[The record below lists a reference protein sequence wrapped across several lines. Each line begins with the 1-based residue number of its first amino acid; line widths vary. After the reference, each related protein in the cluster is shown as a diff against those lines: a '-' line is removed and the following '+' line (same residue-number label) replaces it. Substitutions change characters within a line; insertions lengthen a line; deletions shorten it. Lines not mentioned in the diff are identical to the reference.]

1 MTFTTLRQAGA
12 GARAMLV
19 AAAAQ
24 QWGVPESE
32 ITTSDSVVIAR
43 GQQSPR
49 GLRPLATAAASM
61 PSPNPAELK
70 LKDRKD
76 WKLMGKR
83 VTGVDNVALV
93 TGQPL
98 FGVDVQ
104 LPNMKVAVFEKCP
117 AVGGKVAS
125 ANLDEIRKL
134 PGVVD
139 AFVVEGT
146 DNVIEVMP
154 GVAIVANN
162 TWAAFSAKK
171 KLKVTWDET
180 NASKDSWKRFA
191 AKAKE
196 IAKGAGRAGTAQGRR
211 CRCGA

>member
-1 MTFTTLRQAGA
+1 MVIHAASNR
-12 GARAMLV
+12 RASY
-19 AAAAQ
+19 
-24 QWGVPESE
+24 GS
-32 ITTSDSVVIAR
+32 
-43 GQQSPR
+43 
-49 GLRPLATAAASM
+49 LATAAAAL
-61 PSPNPAELK
+61 PLPNPAELK

-83 VTGVDNVALV
+83 FTGVDNHALV

-146 DNVIEVMP
+146 NNVIEVMP
-154 GVAIVANN
+154 GVAIVADN

-171 KLKVTWDET
+171 KLKITWDES
-180 NASKDSWKRFA
+180 NASKDSWTKPSPR
-191 AKAKE
+191 KAKE
-196 IAKGAGRAGTAQGRR
+196 IGQAAAGRAELRKTSATWMP
-211 CRCGA
+211 A

>member
-1 MTFTTLRQAGA
+1 MSYGQLATK
-12 GARAMLV
+12 
-19 AAAAQ
+19 AAAMPVPDPQ
-24 QWGVPESE
+24 Q
-32 ITTSDSVVIAR
+32 
-43 GQQSPR
+43 
-49 GLRPLATAAASM
+49 
-61 PSPNPAELK
+61 LK

-76 WKLMGKR
+76 WKIMGTR
-83 VTGVDNVALV
+83 VTGVDNVELV
-93 TGQPL
+93 TGKPL

-146 DNVIEVMP
+146 GVPTEVMP

-162 TWAAFSAKK
+162 TWSAFSAKK
-171 KLKVTWDET
+171 KLKITWDET
-180 NASKDSWKRFA
+180 SASKDGWKKTQRAGEGNRQA
-191 AKAKE
+191 A
-196 IAKGAGRAGTAQGRR
+196 AGRAT
-211 CRCGA
+211 C

>member
-1 MTFTTLRQAGA
+1 MVLDIWLQGSKQDGIEVLDTIKREHSDLPVVMISGHGTVETAVASIKKGA
-12 GARAMLV
+12 YDFVEKPFKADRLLHVVERALEAARLKREV
-19 AAAAQ
+19 Q
-24 QWGVPESE
+24 
-32 ITTSDSVVIAR
+32 
-43 GQQSPR
+43 
-49 GLRPLATAAASM
+49 
-61 PSPNPAELK
+61 ELK

-83 VTGVDNVALV
+83 TTGVDNLKLV

-139 AFVVEGT
+139 AFVLEGT
-146 DNVIEVMP
+146 NKVSEVMP
-154 GVAIVANN
+154 GVAIVADN

-171 KLKVTWDET
+171 KLKITWDET
-180 NASKDSWKRFA
+180 SASK
-191 AKAKE
+191 
-196 IAKGAGRAGTAQGRR
+196 GR
-211 CRCGA
+211 